1 MKNINERLLFWV
13 CMSGIFCVLNIMIYA
28 GNYGW
33 NTDPADDPRIQA
45 AYGSILNLQRPATQ
59 REVSAA
65 AMNWVASSTTDYE
78 KRMNMQGYSPT
89 PFATS
94 PTPVPSPTPSP
105 TATITPTPTAS
116 PTVGVTKTKK

>member
-1 MKNINERLLFWV
+1 MKNINERLVFWI
-13 CMSGIFCVLNIMIYA
+13 CIPIIFCVLNIMIYA
-28 GNYGW
+28 GSYGW
-33 NTDPADDPRIQA
+33 NTDPSDDPRIQE
-45 AYGSILNLQRPATQ
+45 AYGSILNLGRNATQ

-78 KRMNMQGYSPT
+78 RRKNLQQYSPT

-105 TATITPTPTAS
+105 TATITPTPT
-116 PTVGVTKTKK
+116 PTP